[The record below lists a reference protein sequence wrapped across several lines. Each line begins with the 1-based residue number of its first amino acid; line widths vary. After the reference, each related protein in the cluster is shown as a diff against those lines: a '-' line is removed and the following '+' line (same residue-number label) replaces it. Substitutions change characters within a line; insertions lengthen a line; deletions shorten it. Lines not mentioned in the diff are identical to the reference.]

1 MIIKTWSLRN
11 FRLLSSSKQTT
22 YLLYSFRQKKY
33 GEFSLIA
40 KSLGHLI
47 LIFKKLPSG
56 KSIISLLKNMIFPQ
70 QCKLSWLIVFTSSPF
85 GKSSIPDIGVL
96 PQLPQGTLLTQAIS
110 DLQTQVKETEMREC
124 MACAFILIY
133 FTNAYWVSTMHQEP
147 GMLRE
152 L

>member
-11 FRLLSSSKQTT
+11 FRLLTSRKQTT
-22 YLLYSFRQKKY
+22 YLLYSLGQKKY
-33 GEFSLIA
+33 GESSLSA

-56 KSIISLLKNMIFPQ
+56 KYIIISLKDTIFLQ
-70 QCKLSWLIVFTSSPF
+70 QCKLSWLLVFTSSVF
-85 GKSSIPDIGVL
+85 GKSSIPDIGLLSRLLQV
-96 PQLPQGTLLTQAIS
+96 TLLTWAIS

-124 MACAFILIY
+124 MSCAFILIY
-133 FTNAYWVSTMHQEP
+133 FMNAYQVSTMHQEL